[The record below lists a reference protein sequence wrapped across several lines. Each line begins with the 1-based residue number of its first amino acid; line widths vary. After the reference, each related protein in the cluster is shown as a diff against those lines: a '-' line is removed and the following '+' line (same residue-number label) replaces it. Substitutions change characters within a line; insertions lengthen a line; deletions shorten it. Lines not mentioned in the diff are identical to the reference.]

1 MWRLAHAH
9 GTLLGVLHVIYGLT
23 VKAMPE
29 AGDALASICLLAA
42 LVLVPLGF
50 FLGGVVT
57 NAGDPGV
64 MVFVVP
70 PGAVALV
77 IGVGL
82 TIRAIARSRVADT

>member
-1 MWRLAHAH
+1 
-9 GTLLGVLHVIYGLT
+9 
-23 VKAMPE
+23 
-29 AGDALASICLLAA
+29 
-42 LVLVPLGF
+42 
-50 FLGGVVT
+50 VVT